1 MTESAS
7 TDLAFLGKRDEQLP
21 AFLAQS
27 EDRNLG
33 NENVKADDQQI
44 PRLSLLQALSPQCDE
59 MEDAKPGLFHNS
71 VTNDLYKEVALINLF
86 YKKEYAVWRK
96 RNKGGGL
103 CGSYDTPDAAQ
114 AQIEALP
121 GSPDDYD
128 IQETAKHACLLLDSE
143 TGDIVQPVVLYF
155 KSTGLS
161 VSRNWNSQIDALNG
175 QMPRFSTIW
184 PLSSVKKSND
194 SGTWYNW
201 KVGEGAW
208 VPNEA
213 MYNKAKEFYESIKR
227 NM

>member
-1 MTESAS
+1 MSTSTE
-7 TDLAFLGKRDEQLP
+7 LAFLGERSEQLP

-27 EDRNLG
+27 EDRHMG
-33 NENVKADDQQI
+33 NENVSADDQQI
-44 PRLSLLQALSPQCDE
+44 PRLSLLQALSPQCEEMDE
-59 MEDAKPGLFHNS
+59 AKPGLFHNS
-71 VTNDLYKEVALINLF
+71 VTNELYKDVAVINLF

-103 CGSYDTPDAAQ
+103 CGSYENVEAAN
-114 AQIEALP
+114 AQVEALP

-143 TGDIVQPVVLYF
+143 TGEIIQPVVLYF

-161 VSRNWNSQIDALNG
+161 VSRNWNSKIDTYNG
-175 QMPRFSTIW
+175 EMARFSSIW
-184 PLSSVKKSND
+184 PLSSTKKSNE

-208 VPNEA
+208 VPSEA
-213 MYNKAKEFYESIKR
+213 MYNKAKEFYESIR
-227 NM
+227 RSM